1 MEAVSNDRLFLFK
14 IILKLRYTI
23 MKAKLNV
30 PTDLSEITL
39 EQYQRFL
46 NAQESN
52 DDEHYLE
59 YKAIEIFCRVPE
71 DKIKSIAAHSVTEIA
86 NKISALF
93 SNEANLVRFFTLN
106 GQEFGFISDLDDM
119 SFGEYI
125 DVDTYLSDWKNI
137 HYAMNV
143 LYRPIANKKAGRY
156 DLVEYDMEQRDRALE
171 MPMNAVLGSIFFL
184 WSLKK
189 DLLKTTLNSLAD
201 QIGTQ
206 QVQLPH
212 LDRSGGG
219 IIRSM
224 DFLKET
230 LNELTTSPR

>member
-171 MPMNAVLGSIFFL
+171 MPMNAVLGSIFFFF
-184 WSLKK
+184 
-189 DLLKTTLNSLAD
+189 
-201 QIGTQ
+201 G
-206 QVQLPH
+206 V
-212 LDRSGGG
+212 
-219 IIRSM
+219 
-224 DFLKET
+224 
-230 LNELTTSPR
+230 